1 MYIEPQLLHH
11 LDKRLT
17 KEAVECLLE
26 VALVPKLMKA
36 SG

>member
-17 KEAVECLLE
+17 KEVVLC
-26 VALVPKLMKA
+26 PN
-36 SG
+36 